1 MTFVELGMF
10 VSNVVN
16 AIHWPSEYSYQ
27 SRWMASAEPRI
38 VFDKHCEWPSQSSWM
53 LYQTWWVASAELRIV
68 HGFYM
73 YLCISEGFR
82 RTDYSMKFV
91 YILRLLSSGMWHC
104 IELVDCLCQHAAT
117 CLWIMWHHMP
127 EDNSHGHQNPKLC
140 VICTADVSVIV
151 IFIFGWPC
159 IIF

>member
-1 MTFVELGMF
+1 VTFVELGMF

-82 RTDYSMKFV
+82 RTDYSM
-91 YILRLLSSGMWHC
+91 
-104 IELVDCLCQHAAT
+104 
-117 CLWIMWHHMP
+117 
-127 EDNSHGHQNPKLC
+127 
-140 VICTADVSVIV
+140 
-151 IFIFGWPC
+151 
-159 IIF
+159 